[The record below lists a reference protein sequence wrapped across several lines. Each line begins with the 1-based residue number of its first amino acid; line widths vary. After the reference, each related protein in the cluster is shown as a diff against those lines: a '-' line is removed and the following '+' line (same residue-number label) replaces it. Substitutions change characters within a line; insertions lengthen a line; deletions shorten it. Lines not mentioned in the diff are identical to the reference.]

1 MVTDQDTDFVYF
13 SGLLPSWY
21 PVFFKGL
28 ERILKRLGIRYGL
41 LPLTRDIWCR
51 DYMPIQI
58 DKDNFVQFK
67 YEPSYLFD
75 SKKHRDTIT
84 NTTKVCQAIGI
95 KPLLSDIR
103 LDGGNLIRSKT
114 KVVLTSRVFS
124 ENPEYSKM
132 ALLAEIK
139 RLLKVE
145 KVIVVPECPGDPFG
159 HADGMIRFLG
169 DAKNKEQ
176 WLVNDFTGESGSFC
190 LLFNQAVA
198 NELLKTQL
206 IPYNPFN
213 NVGNDAKGV
222 YINYLQVGQRVIYPL
237 FGLKEDK
244 LAHECFTSLFGS
256 DSVGIRANE
265 IAQEGGVLNCVSW
278 NILNTELA

>member
-1 MVTDQDTDFVYF
+1 MITDQDTDFVYL
-13 SGLLPSWY
+13 SDLLPGRH
-21 PVFFKGL
+21 PVFFKEL
-28 ERILKRLGIRYGL
+28 ERIFKRRGIRYGL
-41 LPLTRDIWCR
+41 LPCTRDIWCR

-103 LDGGNLIRSKT
+103 LDGGNLIKSKT

-124 ENPEYSKM
+124 ENPEYSKR

-139 RLLKVE
+139 RFLKVE
-145 KVIVVPECPGDPFG
+145 KVIVVPVCPGDPFG
-159 HADGMIRFLG
+159 HADGMIRYLG
-169 DAKNKEQ
+169 DDNNNER
-176 WLVNDFTGESGSFC
+176 WLVNDFTGESASFR
-190 LLFNQAVA
+190 LSFNQAVVK
-198 NELLKTQL
+198 EQLKTQV

-213 NVGNDAKGV
+213 NSGDDAKGL
-222 YINYLQVGQRVIYPL
+222 YINYLQVGQWVIYPL

-256 DSVGIRANE
+256 DAVGIRANE
-265 IAQEGGVLNCVSW
+265 IAQEGGVLNCLSW
-278 NILNTELA
+278 TIGGK